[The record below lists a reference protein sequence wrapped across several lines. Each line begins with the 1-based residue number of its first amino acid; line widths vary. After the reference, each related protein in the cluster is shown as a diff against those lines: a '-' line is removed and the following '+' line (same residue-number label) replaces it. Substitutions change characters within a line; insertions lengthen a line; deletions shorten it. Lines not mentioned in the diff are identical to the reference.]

1 MSDRSDERQPYT
13 GGSAEPDDGA
23 HDDPY
28 RGRPPADPYL
38 QQYVDPY
45 GQPADPYAAQPH
57 DPYAQPGD
65 PGYHDPNAPQPGYGE
80 QPYPQQGGY
89 PGQGGYGV
97 GPEPVYGDP
106 YGSGSGQGGYDP
118 YAQQAPQQ
126 PAQDG
131 GGAWFR
137 DELSDPPANDP
148 YVGVDELFTPEPPQH
163 YDPSRPYDPSGQ
175 GGQPH
180 QGHQAQQYGGG
191 GYGSG
196 DPYQQQHQAPPAQ
209 NYPQQQPHQQ
219 QPHQHQ
225 AHQQP
230 AHQQPVHQQAYVP
243 QQPSPQQGQGGWGDY
258 DRPGGWLMDQ
268 TLTGINLG
276 LAGDIAGMPSY
287 TEAYQRYETQH
298 RAEAAAAS
306 MSASAVLDAPP
317 VPLNP
322 STSPVYRMPG
332 SGAEERMAGIP
343 VGGES
348 KKGSK
353 LGGIMRSSA
362 VMAAGTIVS
371 RMTGFVRNLVAAA
384 ALGTA
389 ILANTYNVAN
399 TMPTLLYILVGGG
412 ALNAVF
418 VPQLVRAMRQD
429 DDGGEAYANRLLTL
443 VMTVLAGLVVIA
455 WLGAPLLIRAFA
467 NSLAKHHQDYE
478 LAITFARYCLPIIF
492 FMGLHVLFGQI
503 LNARERYGPM
513 MWTPVL
519 NNIVIIATFGLYI
532 WVAGTAKNTGQNSDT
547 ITPDEIRLLGLGT
560 LLGMIVQSMAMVPY
574 LKAARFRFRPRFD
587 WRGSGMGKALGLA
600 KWTFLF
606 VLANQAGYLVVTQL
620 ATAIDVNARDEN
632 IQYGV
637 GFTAYS
643 SALLIWQLPQAVI
656 TVSVMTAMLPRMSRA
671 AADGDLASV
680 RGDISSG
687 LRLSAVAMIPC
698 AAIFVALGRDIGG
711 FIFAPT
717 GEQSA
722 HWIGY
727 MLMALGLGLIPY
739 SAQYVLLRGFYVY
752 EDTRTP
758 FLNTVWIAGAQAAFA
773 GLAFIALPT
782 KWAGVGIAGGYSLAY
797 LVGVVLAAQRLKKRL
812 GDLDGRRVTRT
823 YTRLLIAAG
832 IGGAAAFFVA
842 RVCTGHFGSAMGGS
856 AIAVGAGIVT
866 MFVVFFIAANRMRV
880 EEMSAMTGMIKGRL
894 GR

>member
-28 RGRPPADPYL
+28 RGQPPADPYL
-38 QQYVDPY
+38 QQYVDQY
-45 GQPADPYAAQPH
+45 GQPADPYAQAPQAPH
-57 DPYAQPGD
+57 DPYAQPDD
-65 PGYHDPNAPQPGYGE
+65 PHQPGAQQPGYGE
-80 QPYPQQGGY
+80 PVYPQQGY
-89 PGQGGYGV
+89 PAQGGYGT
-97 GPEPVYGDP
+97 GPEGGYGAGPAEQGYGDP
-106 YGSGSGQGGYDP
+106 YGPGAAGYDP
-118 YAQQAPQQ
+118 YGQQQAGHYQGQGDPYGQQQAPDPYAAHGQQQGHDPYAGQGQPQ
-126 PAQDG
+126 PAAQDD

-137 DELSDPPANDP
+137 DERDGAPDP
-148 YVGVDELFTPEPPQH
+148 YVGVDEIFAPEVPQQQ
-163 YDPSRPYDPSGQ
+163 PYT
-175 GGQPH
+175 
-180 QGHQAQQYGGG
+180 GG
-191 GYGSG
+191 GYGQG
-196 DPYQQQHQAPPAQ
+196 DPYQQQQHQ
-209 NYPQQQPHQQ
+209 QQQP
-219 QPHQHQ
+219 P
-225 AHQQP
+225 
-230 AHQQPVHQQAYVP
+230 QAYVP
-243 QQPSPQQGQGGWGDY
+243 QQPNPQQAQGGWGDY
-258 DRPGGWLMDQ
+258 ERPGGWLMDQ

-276 LAGDIAGMPSY
+276 LAGDVAGMPSY

-306 MSASAVLDAPP
+306 ASASAVMDAPP

-343 VGGES
+343 AGGG
-348 KKGSK
+348 KKGGK
-353 LGGIMRSSA
+353 LTGIMRSSA

-443 VMTVLAGLVVIA
+443 VMSALAVLVIIA
-455 WLGAPLLIRAFA
+455 WFGAPLLIRAFA
-467 NSLAKHHQDYE
+467 NSLAKSHQDYE

-519 NNIVIIATFGLYI
+519 NNIVIITTFGLYI
-532 WVAGTAKNTGQNSDT
+532 WVAGTQQNTGQNSDT
-547 ITPDEIRLLGLGT
+547 ITPDEVRLLGVGT
-560 LLGMIVQSMAMVPY
+560 LLGMIVQSMAMIPF
-574 LKAARFRFRPRFD
+574 LRAARFRFRPRFD

-620 ATAIDVNARDEN
+620 ATAIDVNARNEN
-632 IQYGV
+632 IQFGV

-671 AADGDLASV
+671 AVDGDLASV

-717 GEQSA
+717 GVESA

-797 LVGVVLAAQRLKKRL
+797 LVGVSLAAHRLKKRL

-823 YTRLLIAAG
+823 YTRLLIAAAV
-832 IGGAAAFFVA
+832 GGTAAFFVA
-842 RVCTGHFGSAMGGS
+842 RVCTGRFGVGMGGS
-856 AIAVGAGIVT
+856 GIAVGAGIVT
-866 MFVVFFIAANRMRV
+866 MFVVFFVVANRMRV

>member
-45 GQPADPYAAQPH
+45 GQPADPYAAQPP
-57 DPYAQPGD
+57 DPYAHPGEQ
-65 PGYHDPNAPQPGYGE
+65 GYTDPNAHPGYGE
-80 QPYPQQGGY
+80 PEYPQQGY
-89 PGQGGYGV
+89 QSQGGYGA
-97 GPEPVYGDP
+97 GPEPAYGDP
-106 YGSGSGQGGYDP
+106 YGAQSGGGYDP
-118 YAQQAPQQ
+118 YGQQQQQQQ
-126 PAQDG
+126 PAQD

-137 DELSDPPANDP
+137 DELSDPPGNDP
-148 YVGVDELFTPEPPQH
+148 YVGVDEIFTPEAAPYDPSRQYDPAQH
-163 YDPSRPYDPSGQ
+163 YDPSGAP
-175 GGQPH
+175 
-180 QGHQAQQYGGG
+180 QQYGDHG

-196 DPYQQQHQAPPAQ
+196 DPYGQQPQAPQAQNYAQQPQQQHQPQA
-209 NYPQQQPHQQ
+209 YQQQS
-219 QPHQHQ
+219 
-225 AHQQP
+225 
-230 AHQQPVHQQAYVP
+230 YVP

-317 VPLNP
+317 VPVNP

-343 VGGES
+343 VGGGGR
-348 KKGSK
+348 KGSK

-443 VMTVLAGLVVIA
+443 VMTVLAGLVMLA
-455 WLGAPLLIRAFA
+455 WFGAPLLIRAFA

-532 WVAGTAKNTGQNSDT
+532 WVAGTQKNTGQNSDT

-560 LLGMIVQSMAMVPY
+560 LLGMVVQSMAMIPY
-574 LKAARFRFRPRFD
+574 LKSARFRFRPRFD

-620 ATAIDVNARDEN
+620 ATAIDVDARDQN
-632 IQYGV
+632 IQFGV

-671 AADGDLASV
+671 AADGDEASV

-698 AAIFVALGRDIGG
+698 AVIFVALGRDIGG

-773 GLAFIALPT
+773 GLAYVALPT

-797 LVGVVLAAQRLKKRL
+797 LVGVLLAAQRLKKRL